1 MSLVPLW
8 QEDGNNCLNPR
19 QKSPAIDGAFLFQL
33 EIKNILIIL
42 FISSTACSDFGNN
55 PKEESELSENIS
67 FNSDIQPLLNAN
79 CINCH
84 GSQGNLSERN
94 YSSLMDGSSNNGLV
108 VIPENRDE
116 SLIIKKLQGT
126 SSGDHMPPEP
136 TSPWS
141 DSKIMLIKKWI
152 DQDA

>member
-1 MSLVPLW
+1 MSLVPQW

-33 EIKNILIIL
+33 EMKNILIIL

-67 FNSDIQPLLNAN
+67 FNSDIQPLLNAS

-84 GSQGNLSERN
+84 GSQGNLSERIIPHPPHT
-94 YSSLMDGSSNNGLV
+94 SNLLHTLHLARLR
-108 VIPENRDE
+108 IRHE
-116 SLIIKKLQGT
+116 SLLEILCR
-126 SSGDHMPPEP
+126 D
-136 TSPWS
+136 
-141 DSKIMLIKKWI
+141 
-152 DQDA
+152 